1 MSVLDQAIV
10 LPQWIFFVVVLVAAA
25 STIIL
30 LFFLMDNK
38 KWCPERNILVKAR
51 KKGIPIIEI
60 TDLGSNQIIWELGEK
75 TRPDD
80 IAFKSSTGA
89 GIRIDPILVSS
100 GCEPK
105 RFNGANIYSYAF
117 ESFLPQTT
125 KNHIAYK
132 TILRYRHEKCKDLE
146 FLQDVEFIELITRPQ
161 NHLEHDAL
169 MFLTKYF
176 TPAIKKDEATGKE
189 ETVNIRQ
196 YYTDEEDEST
206 REIDNNGNPIPGT
219 GKIVR
224 KLCEEEYKIDEF
236 IKRIED
242 IKGDIYRL
250 PLDLGYYAGTE
261 AFVNNA
267 NGYIAQDLEAL
278 LSMRDKQN
286 ILDMIKK
293 INLMTY
299 GVIAIGIIMASC
311 VGIYILHMTG
321 A

>member
-1 MSVLDQAIV
+1 MSILDQSIV
-10 LPQWIFFVVVLVAAA
+10 LPQWIFFAVVLIAAA

-30 LFFLMDNK
+30 VFFLMDNK

-75 TRPDD
+75 ANPDD
-80 IAFKSSTGA
+80 IAFESKTGA

-100 GCEPK
+100 GCTPK
-105 RFNGANIYSYAF
+105 RFNGANIYSYAY

-125 KNHIAYK
+125 KNNLAFK
-132 TILRYRHEKCKDLE
+132 TILRYRHEKCKDLD
-146 FLQDVEFIELITRPQ
+146 FLQDIEFIELISRPQ

-176 TPAIKKDEATGKE
+176 TPAIKKDETTGKE

-196 YYTDEEDEST
+196 YYIDEEDKT
-206 REIDNNGNPIPGT
+206 TCEIDAAGNPIIGT
-219 GKIVR
+219 GRTIR
-224 KLCEEEYKIDEF
+224 KLCEEEIKMSDF
-236 IKRIED
+236 INRIED

-286 ILDMIKK
+286 IMDFLKK
-293 INLMTY
+293 MRLMTY
-299 GVIAIGIIMASC
+299 GVIMIGIIIAGC
-311 VGIYILHMTG
+311 VGVYILHMASG
-321 A
+321 